1 MEPLAVLLALLG
13 FILVL
18 FTPGFALTLALWPRT
33 KGEVYREALGILGD
47 AKAGEVLVVGGSE
60 EAGELARLLK
70 EGDIKAEAL
79 DAEKG
84 DKDRLQ
90 GAKALVLVGDLKG
103 GLLEI
108 EPRGRLVL
116 DLRENVPGAR
126 KVDDTIDGVERLA
139 LSFGLSV
146 AIVPFLG
153 ILLDRTPFGIRLW
166 SVAGSLL
173 VLTSL
178 FLVYARR
185 RRAAYG
191 L

>member
-1 MEPLAVLLALLG
+1 MEPLAVLWALLG

-18 FTPGFALTLALWPRT
+18 FIPGFALTLALWPRT
-33 KGEVYREALGILGD
+33 KGEVYREVLGILRD
-47 AKAGEVLVVGGSE
+47 AKAGEVLVVGSE
-60 EAGELARLLK
+60 EAGELARLLT
-70 EGDIKAEAL
+70 GGGIKAEAF
-79 DAEKG
+79 DAEKA
-84 DKDRLQ
+84 DKDLLQ
-90 GAKALVLVGDLKG
+90 GAKALVLMEDLKG
-103 GLLEI
+103 GLEI

-116 DLRENVPGAR
+116 DLRENIPGAR
-126 KVDDTIDGVERLA
+126 KVEDTVDGVERLA

-146 AIVPFLG
+146 AIVPILG

-178 FLVYARR
+178 FLVYAHKRR
-185 RRAAYG
+185 DAYG